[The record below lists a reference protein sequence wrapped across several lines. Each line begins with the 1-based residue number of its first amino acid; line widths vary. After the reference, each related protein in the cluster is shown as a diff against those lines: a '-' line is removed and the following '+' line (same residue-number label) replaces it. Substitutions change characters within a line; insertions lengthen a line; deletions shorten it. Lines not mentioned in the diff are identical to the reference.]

1 MIFYIIYFVYDKNNY
16 YAIYDFI

>member
-16 YAIYDFI
+16 SAIYDFI